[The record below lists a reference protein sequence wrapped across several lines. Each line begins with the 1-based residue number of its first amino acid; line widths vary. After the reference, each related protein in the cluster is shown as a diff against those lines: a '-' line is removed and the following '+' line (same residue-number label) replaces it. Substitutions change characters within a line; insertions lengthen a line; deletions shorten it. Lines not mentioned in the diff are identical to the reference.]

1 MKSVFNK
8 IEKEKSKEIEF
19 PVLAEALVRDES
31 FVVLFL
37 SKNTG
42 VVVKGNLSKDVGYL
56 RSNFVSVT
64 NETRWRILS
73 PEESIVVSYE
83 EWLLIKSIMLTREL
97 IESLFDI
104 KDGEFYHKPKL
115 EADAR
120 IKEWNRRYS
129 GKKAGHVDGIGRY
142 RVGIK
147 DKWYKVSD
155 ILDMF
160 ETCVFVVKT

>member
-56 RSNFVSVT
+56 RSNYLSVT
-64 NETRWRILS
+64 NETHWRILS
-73 PEESIVVSYE
+73 PEESIVLSN
-83 EWLLIKSIMLTREL
+83 
-97 IESLFDI
+97 D
-104 KDGEFYHKPKL
+104 
-115 EADAR
+115 
-120 IKEWNRRYS
+120 
-129 GKKAGHVDGIGRY
+129 
-142 RVGIK
+142 
-147 DKWYKVSD
+147 
-155 ILDMF
+155 
-160 ETCVFVVKT
+160 